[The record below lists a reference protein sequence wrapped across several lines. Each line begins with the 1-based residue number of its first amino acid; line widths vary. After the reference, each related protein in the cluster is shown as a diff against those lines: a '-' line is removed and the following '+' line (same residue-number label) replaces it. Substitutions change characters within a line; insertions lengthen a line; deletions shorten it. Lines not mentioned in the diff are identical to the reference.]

1 MHHTQ
6 KFANILNSTELY
18 TIPIIFFSQ
27 KKHRKNVH
35 ISHVKNSQQIL
46 NIIYFIFRSI
56 SEN

>member
-18 TIPIIFFSQ
+18 TIPIIFYSQ
-27 KKHRKNVH
+27 RKTKKKC
-35 ISHVKNSQQIL
+35 SHKPRKNSQQIL